1 MKNIYLVKK
10 FTLCFCFSFLFISL
24 SPFAYAQKEFTKRI
38 NNLHIKGDY
47 ILFGNTNMTLLNY
60 ATSTNNSLN
69 QMIYVDIDNDASTL
83 NSSKSKAYFS
93 TENGAIPSC
102 SKIKFAGLYWI
113 GRAHDY
119 ANPSQSPN
127 TFTVTKNGTT
137 YNLNKRKVLLKGP
150 RASTY
155 TEFTA
160 NAEDILYPSYENDNL
175 YTGFVDITNYV
186 IAQTQDKIT
195 SDGDYYTVANI
206 ALREGNGGSV
216 GYCGAWA
223 IIIVYE
229 NSKMNWRD
237 IAVFDGYK
245 YMNAENSPKDLEI
258 DGFKTSSKG
267 NVNMKMGL
275 LACEGDVGITG
286 DYFYLLYNGNNTYP
300 LKHSLNSTNN
310 FFNSSIYTGKP
321 FSVNDTDR
329 DPNLKNN
336 TGIDICMF
344 NIYNPGNTYIKNNQT
359 SATFRYGSSQD
370 VYSISLIAMSVDA
383 YVPEIDGSNLVTQ
396 LNGVNVTNTSPLT
409 IEPGQ
414 PIGYTLDLQNSG
426 TENILDS
433 KIYIPLSSVT
443 QNIKILK
450 YEDGYPEPIIIPG
463 GANVSIP
470 GDPTAG
476 YAKIPAPYGYIE
488 WNIGEFKVGSHAQLK
503 YSVEST
509 TNCFSLRNPG
519 CNPDGL
525 NITTQAIIRGK
536 GKTSETYITDGIS
549 NFGYTQGICK
559 DPIWEKQKV
568 NITNVD
574 AFVAAHCGLPEN
586 KNLCPGVP
594 EAKTEFKFAGRPTDS
609 PIGTTYSWKNDN
621 TAIGLVASGNGD
633 LPAFTPIN
641 NGTTVLT
648 ANITV
653 YPTKNGCT
661 GNSITFKIDV
671 NPAPKPTAPDI
682 TSCPHRGVITF
693 AAIATPGYEL
703 QWYDA
708 ASGGSPLSNAPTANT
723 EVLTPTTYTKYV
735 SLKMTTPPY
744 CEGPRVAVRVIVQD
758 TEKPVITKCPPAY
771 SAVGCNENDV
781 SANLPYS
788 ANPKSVEKTVFEN
801 VAGGRATDNCDII
814 DWSYQDTKQVNPT
827 NIVINRTW
835 TIKDWV
841 GNSTSCVQ
849 KITITNA
856 TPPTI
861 TCPSN
866 ITETITDANSNCT
879 KLILTP
885 KPVVQQDYKCD
896 WTISWVMT
904 GATASSSAITGQNH
918 VDEHTF
924 NIGVTKIT
932 YTVTNSF
939 GASASCSFTVTVLD
953 GTTLSITKCP
963 PPITKSGCSV
973 NDLTKHDLPEYKTT
987 ETEVT
992 QTLFEGQLGTT
1003 SKICGTVY
1011 YYYQDALD
1019 NTSCP
1024 VTIKRTW
1031 KVTDKVSR
1039 TATCVQVIQLN
1050 DIVSPYFKS
1059 CPKPITQNLTGTAS
1073 TLAITIGDP
1082 QATDDGCGIK
1092 SLTWEIV
1099 YPTGHV
1105 PDKATGTGVI
1115 GSHNFPA
1122 GTSTVTYTTL
1132 DMCNNPATCTFTV
1145 TVSDITPPNIT
1156 TCPPNKTLEGCS
1168 TADLLTSTIVTPAP
1182 APATKLGYS
1191 GSTVIVTKAQFEAE
1205 GGTATDNV
1213 GVVEYAYSDAKET
1226 TICPITVNRTWTV
1239 KDASGKTA
1247 TCKQVFTIED
1257 KTNPTLT
1264 WTQANV
1270 TEDAGS
1276 NCKKRVNIAPAIPN
1290 DNCIANPLT
1299 LTWQITDNNGVVL
1312 DQSPS
1317 TGTNTINEYEF
1328 PIGKSTF
1335 TYTLTDA
1342 CNNSITKSFT
1352 IDIQDHTPPVIT
1364 TCPEDRDIT
1373 GCNTDALLAKLSL
1386 AYNET
1391 GTTVTSTQFSNA
1403 GGVASDNCAIKTY
1416 AYKDSKTGVCP
1427 IIVKRTWTVE
1437 DKYGN
1442 KNAIACVQTITIKD
1456 NTAPVLSCPP
1466 APAPIS
1472 ITDNSNSIIVN
1483 TPNPTVIEDCTE
1495 NPVTLTW
1502 EIKFP
1507 TGHVPPTET
1516 GTGNIGNHEFPI
1528 GTSTITY
1535 TAKNVCNLSSTP
1547 CSFEIKV
1554 IDNSNPTITKCPP
1567 AQSIEGCDENAIGAK
1582 WPTLPF
1588 SLVKKTVTEND
1599 FTTIA
1604 GGSASDNN
1612 GITEYIYHD
1621 VITSAANECP
1631 MKVTR
1636 TWTVKDAQGNAT
1648 TCEQEIEIKDSTNPT
1663 IAQLANI
1670 TQNLLADCKATI
1682 ITTNPTYNDNC
1693 KVASLSYIITGALTD
1708 QSATTGIHFVGK
1720 KDFPVGTS
1728 TITYTVTDVCGNT
1741 ASMHF
1746 DVTVIDNIPPKVSC
1760 PINKTIEGCDEKAI
1774 VPAYK
1779 TTETT
1784 ITTTEF
1790 TNLGG
1795 TADDNCGIKSI
1806 TYKDAITQASCPTK
1820 VERTWTVTDNN
1831 NQRVSC
1837 VQTITIED
1845 QKAPEILQLAD
1856 IKEDVVSG
1864 CAKNITPPNPVP
1876 TDNCGIKWL
1885 SFEMTGATTYKS
1897 PLNGTYYVGAR
1908 SFNVGV
1914 TTITYTATDKCG
1926 NKTSMSFKVEV
1937 VDNIKPIIKAD
1948 DKTFKGCSIADITGI
1963 PAYSDTK
1970 ATVPFTD
1977 ITDLNK
1983 YLSYIEENCKL
1994 IECSYI
2000 DTKTDGCPITIKRV
2014 WTVLDVYKNE
2024 GTVEQ
2029 TIKIEDDVL
2038 PTIKCPSDITK
2049 NITAGCELEIDTP
2062 NPSFD
2067 DNCGKD
2073 KVTLTWTIKNDKGVE
2088 VAHSAPTGQNFV
2100 GKYTFG
2106 VGKWDIT
2113 YSATD
2118 KCHPTQPVSC
2128 TFNITVQDDQKPVID
2143 NCPPAKTIEGC
2154 STAAVT
2160 NPVYNEN
2167 KTEVSEDVFKANGG
2181 KATDNCDNLKYYYQ
2195 DVQSGPCPISVT
2207 RTWTV
2212 TDKGNNSVICQQLIT
2227 IKDTQKPT
2235 ITCKTVPE
2243 QFITTGCEANVD
2255 NPQPEYGDNC
2265 GAVKTIYYKITYPA
2279 GHKPQEYESPKTGL
2293 NFVGSR
2299 AFPIGESTIEYTVV
2313 DKCDNIQTCSYIVKV
2328 TDNKPPVINCNN
2340 ASIIVKTDPGKCYAT
2355 NVTLPKPWAEDQCKT
2370 SEVTLTNNAPAQY
2383 PKGINTVTWTAKD
2396 PSGNTATC
2404 DVTVTVVDEESPVIK
2419 TCPPNTEVSGCDE
2432 NTTNL
2437 IPAFSANGAVDAD
2450 GFLSVGGK
2458 AEDNCAVVKW
2468 IYSDTK
2474 KDNCPVVVHRIWKV
2488 EDAAG
2493 HQSAACEQLITIK
2506 NFTIPAAPATGM
2518 KDIFCE
2524 SEATPPTLPVINDGC
2539 GRIITNISDPVIT
2552 KNLTNN
2558 CSGTIVYTYTYTDCS
2573 GNKLDWKHVY
2583 TLKAH
2588 DFVLPKDKEE
2598 TVNCISD
2605 EKQTTPPEVRDYCG
2619 RLITP
2624 EFVGRT
2630 TDPADPKCGGTVTY
2644 TWKYTEC
2651 HGQHTNNWR
2660 QIITIANSLPPTA
2673 IAPEPVTVECK
2684 DDPIFKNP
2692 QSHAGDLK
2700 DAKGACG
2707 DQINDI
2713 VVTDA
2718 PGTGKGCKDD
2728 PYVVIRTFT
2737 IKDCF
2742 GKTANFTQK
2751 IQAIDTKA
2759 PVFQNCI
2766 TGTQVNNDTGKDY
2779 ATLNFPTVPTATDNC
2794 GNANLSVIASYTGPV
2809 TLPPNYFDFITTTNL
2824 NGQYKIGVTTI
2835 KFTATDACGNE
2846 SVCQFNVIVNDIEAP
2861 QPPKCP
2867 QQTVPI
2873 QCLESVPA
2881 PFATYAEWKAAG
2893 GTIID
2898 NLAVDENYLRLVS
2911 NVTTPS
2917 STGCGYTVTR
2927 TYEIQDISPQHLKA
2941 YCDHVLT
2948 VKDVTP
2954 PTVPTTKL
2962 PDRTETGCSK
2972 DEFPAVKTIAELA
2985 TLAGGP
2991 ITDNCAGELK
3001 LEVKDDVSG
3010 SCPIVINRTYTV
3022 SDACDNK
3029 ATITQKITIEAK
3041 QPKLSKPS
3049 LDDEPYDNICKIE
3062 DVNDGVTN
3070 INELLTKY
3078 GLTLTDYCGDISTL
3092 KFEITTNKT
3101 SAADACPVVY
3111 KRTYKITGKCNK
3123 FVEISKN
3130 ILLND
3135 KISPVVES
3143 GALKD
3148 VTLNKCH
3155 DYVVPVAKTKE
3166 DLVNL
3171 GVVVKDNCTPDDKL
3185 KITYTDTPISDDGK
3199 CKKVFKRAYSI
3210 TDLCNNTPL
3219 VVEYTITLQDQ
3230 DAPVIKGIIPP
3241 STIEGCKKEDA
3252 PAAVS
3257 TAADLLGIMVSES
3270 PSVGKSISD
3279 NCTALNDLT
3288 VTSNDNA
3295 TGECSITLTRTYTVT
3310 DNCGLKSTISQVITI
3325 KDTKAPVIKDKT
3337 TGADLLSKDEH
3348 FDGCDETK
3356 KPAELK
3362 TIAEMETA
3370 FGVNIKDVCPADGV
3384 ISIVSVTESVES
3396 KECPLHIK
3404 RVYTLEDKC
3413 HNKTTFTHNIYIE
3426 DKTAPSV
3433 SAQTKTPELLGCDVN
3448 VLPPNQYTIADLE
3461 SIFGFTI
3468 SDNCTDKNKLT
3479 YTATTPDVVVPGCPI
3494 KVTRHGE
3501 IADKCGNKSSI
3512 TLSYEIKDADAP
3524 KLIKDKSIPL
3534 GQTDMNACIAAAP
3547 TGPDEATIKALYE
3560 DCNAFTVKKSGT
3572 PTGDDCSWTATYTYD
3587 IEDACHNKVTPS
3599 PSITYTGGDKEG
3611 PQFTPPADIID
3622 HPTDAGKD
3630 YATLTINVPAVTDNC
3645 TAVADIKLVNNK
3657 TNTSDASGQYKI
3669 GTTIVEYTATDK
3681 CGKETKHSFS
3691 VTVKDTEKPDPGCV
3705 VGSTF
3710 DRNTD
3715 PDEDFYTIKGTEF
3728 DAKPTDNS
3736 GKFTVTNNLNN
3747 SSSVAGIKLSIDSHT
3762 IKWTVK
3768 DESGN
3773 EATCETIVNVIDNQ
3787 PPHIEC
3793 KSGSPFTR
3801 NVNADKPTY
3810 KVQGK
3815 EFDPEKFGDNVAGYT
3830 IKHNFAGAPSA
3841 TTLANAE
3848 LPIGTTTITWT
3859 VTDAAGKASATCKTI
3874 VEVKDIEKPTWVK
3887 CLSGSNQKHDTDPDK
3902 ITYTVPDN
3910 SWDAEGKDNSNKLL
3924 SLTVELTGATTLTL
3938 NGTPYSAGP
3947 PEVAYVPATLNGV
3960 AFNKGETTV
3969 KWTVKDL
3976 SGNTETCIYTVT
3988 IQDNQKPV
3996 ITCAVTGNQ
4005 TITLAAGS
4013 KTYTHNGTSWDAT
4026 ATDNDGTT
4034 PVMTYTLKDDKSG
4047 NVIGTGNSLNGVVFN
4062 IGEYTI
4068 TWVATDQAGNT
4079 STNPCE
4085 FKLIVKD
4092 DEKPTPSANCNNG
4105 GHFDRNMDN
4114 GKKTYTI
4121 KATDNWDVVFTD
4133 NDKVTTQGVTLS
4145 GATTTATTLS
4155 TLVGVVLN
4163 KGTTTIKW
4171 DAMDASGN
4179 TSTCQF
4185 TVTVTDNQPPV
4196 ISVCEN
4202 NITLHEAN
4210 TDDGVNTYTVKATDN
4225 WDATVTDND
4234 AMASFTA
4241 VLSGATTAT
4250 ISGTAYSAGPPPVA
4264 YVPATLAG
4272 TTFNIGTTQ
4281 VKWTATDINGLVSEC
4296 NFTVKVKD
4304 IENPKPDCPPT
4315 LDKIYYTDNGVST
4328 YTIKTTDNIDISATD
4343 NNGILSIS
4351 YELTGK
4357 TTGTATGTP
4366 SSPPSLVGI
4375 PFNMGITMVKWTFT
4389 DNSGNKAYCS
4399 YTVTVKDSE
4408 TPKITNCVG
4417 QGLLSPAS
4425 APVDPATITDA
4436 MLITGGY
4443 VQTVNP
4449 DSHEKYYTQTTTAW
4463 DATAT
4468 DNVNLVSMTYNLTGA
4483 TTGSGNSLQNA
4494 KFTVGRTR
4502 VTWTAVDDSGNKSY
4516 CIFIV
4521 DVVDMEP
4528 PTLDC
4533 KGIGS
4538 QTKNTDEGK
4547 NTYTV
4552 PDNTWDATATDN
4564 VKLSSFGYTL
4574 TDPDGVVVTTTGTT
4588 LYNVSFKIGTS
4599 HVKWVARD
4607 SYGLEATCE
4616 YDITVVDNQPPKFTD
4631 CVNSPLGD
4639 RTVENTLGNTSY
4651 IHSGTGWDAHATDND
4666 FVDVFN
4672 VELSGATTLTIVGNQ
4687 TNPPSLNG
4695 VEFKSGLTTVLWTI
4709 KDKAGQTVTCS
4720 FTVRV
4725 IDTEPPKPDCG
4736 ALVDQTKNADDGVS
4750 TYTHTDNS
4758 WNVTATDNDVIKSM
4772 EYVLSGATTGTG
4784 NTLNG
4789 VNFNVGLTHV
4799 LWVVT
4804 DNSDNTATCK
4814 FDVTVKDNQPPKLDC
4829 EAGSNKLVTT
4839 DPGLNV
4845 FIKSGTDWD
4854 AKVNENHLLKSL
4866 TYTLSGA
4873 TKGTGSTLNGT
4884 VFKMGV
4890 TTVTWIA
4897 TDVSGNVSLPC
4908 EYTVTVEDKEPPVIT
4923 NCALITANPI
4933 ITVVAEIGTN
4943 KYIKL
4948 GTDWD
4953 AIATDNDEVKSVIY
4967 TMTGAT
4973 TGTGYTLNGVQFN
4986 IGETTIT
4993 WIATDKSGNTSAP
5006 CTFIFRLEDKE
5017 PPKISNCK
5025 DGSNKDV
5032 DAEHDKTTYTVT
5044 DNTWDISATDNDAI
5058 KSIKYVLTGQTT
5070 GSGDNTLNGVTFN
5083 LGVTTV
5089 SWTVLDASD
5098 NSTTCTYTVTVHDR
5112 QKPDITNC
5120 LDQNNKQVH
5129 TDLDVNTYTHK
5140 DNTWDA
5146 KAKDNHILESLKY
5159 ELSGATTGSATGDG
5173 VNTPTLNGIVFN
5185 MGLTTVKWTAR
5196 DVTGNESYCIFTV
5209 NVSDIQPP
5217 KIDHCVDN
5225 DDKTEYSGFGTP
5237 TYIKH
5242 GTDWDATATDNDPP
5256 VKSVTYDL
5264 NGVTTGTG
5272 ASLDGVAF
5280 NVGVTN
5286 VTWTAIDKSGNSSYC
5301 IFKVTIP
5308 EQAKLEI
5315 IKTANR
5321 PNVSAVGDTVK
5332 YSIAVKNL
5340 SNVPLHQIIVTDPLT
5355 KLQDTIT
5362 SLAIN
5367 EQKIINTM
5375 YLVKQEDLDAPNGLL
5390 TNIVRG
5396 IGTTPGGIDT
5406 ETSHSV
5412 DVVII
5417 QNPRLEL
5424 DKTADKESVKTL
5436 GETINYT
5443 IKVQNTGNVT
5453 LTNVTITDP
5462 LTALNQTIAK
5472 FSPKEEKVFTTS
5484 YAVTQADLDRGFIE
5498 NIVSGTAVN
5507 PNGTNS
5513 TATDIVRVKAI
5524 QLPSYK
5530 TTKESDKNLVKDVG
5544 EVINYTIT
5552 VTNSGNVTLTNT
5564 EVKDPLTGL
5573 SQTIPSMK
5581 PGDVSSFVT
5590 SYTVTQGD
5598 IDKGYIKN
5606 VVVAKGNSPDPKVPP
5621 IEGDT
5626 TKIVYVAIVARPD
5639 TARTTVRVPV
5649 DIKVLA
5655 NDTTYNRTL
5664 AMTITQQPIGGSV
5677 IINPDLT
5684 VTYIPLAGFYGTDN
5698 FIYQI
5703 CTTNPT
5709 IPVSCDTAIVRI
5721 NVIKLPIKPSVT
5733 EHYTM
5738 YVDDPPIQLSNLLD
5752 SITKIKGK
5760 LKMIYQP
5767 FHGTATV
5774 NDADSTIFYKPL
5786 PKYVGDDNLTYEV
5799 SVDNKC
5805 VIHNAVIHVLPRPVP
5820 TIIVHN
5826 VITPNGDGIND
5837 YLVIDSIEKYPV
5849 NKVTI
5854 FDRWGNTI
5862 TVIENYDNKTQRWGG
5877 MYKDNRK
5884 VVDGVY
5890 YYKIELP
5897 DRKSILGWILVRSS
5911 RS

>member
-621 TAIGLVASGNGD
+621 TAIGLAASGNGD

-661 GNSITFKIDV
+661 GNSITFKIYV

-771 SAVGCNENDV
+771 SAVGCNENDI
-781 SANLPYS
+781 STNLPYS
-788 ANPKSVEKTVFEN
+788 PSPKSVSKTDFEN
-801 VAGGRATDNCDII
+801 VAGGGATDNCDII
-814 DWSYQDTKQVNPT
+814 DWSYQDTKQVNTT
-827 NIVINRTW
+827 NIIISRTW
-835 TIKDWV
+835 TIKDWI
-841 GNSTSCVQ
+841 GNSASCVQ
-849 KITITNA
+849 RITITNA

-861 TCPSN
+861 TCPAD
-866 ITETITDANSNCT
+866 ITQTITDANANCT
-879 KLILTP
+879 KSILTP
-885 KPVVQQDYKCD
+885 KPVIQQDYKCD

-904 GATASSSAITGQNH
+904 GATTSSSVITGQNY
-918 VDEHTF
+918 VDEHIF
-924 NIGVTKIT
+924 NIGVTTIT

-939 GASASCSFTVTVLD
+939 GASSSCTFKVTVLD
-953 GTTLSITKCP
+953 GTNLNITKCP
-963 PPITKSGCSV
+963 PAITKSGCAV
-973 NDLTKHDLPEYKTT
+973 NDLSKSGIPAYKTT

-992 QTLFEGQLGTT
+992 QSIFEGQLGTT

-1011 YYYQDALD
+1011 YYYQDVLV
-1019 NTSCP
+1019 NSSCP
-1024 VTIKRTW
+1024 VTINRTW
-1031 KVTDKVSR
+1031 KVTDKGTR
-1039 TATCVQVIQLN
+1039 TATCVQVINLN
-1050 DIVSPYFKS
+1050 DGINPYFKT
-1059 CPKPITQNLTGTAS
+1059 CPPSVTKDLTGAAS
-1073 TLAITIGDP
+1073 TIAITIADP
-1082 QATDDGCGIK
+1082 GATDDGCGIK
-1092 SLTWEIV
+1092 SLSWKIV
-1099 YPTGHV
+1099 YPTGYV
-1105 PDKATGTGVI
+1105 PTNASGTGVI
-1115 GSHNFPA
+1115 GTHNFPS
-1122 GTSTVTYTTL
+1122 GISTVTYTTL
-1132 DMCNNPATCTFTV
+1132 DQCNNAATCTFTV
-1145 TVSDITPPNIT
+1145 TVSDITPPNIP
-1156 TCPPNKTLEGCS
+1156 TCPPDKTLEGCS
-1168 TADLLTSTIVTPAP
+1168 TADLLTSTVVNPAP
-1182 APATKLGYS
+1182 APATHLGYS
-1191 GSTVIVTKAQFEAE
+1191 ETTVIVTKAQFEAE

-1213 GVVEYAYSDAKET
+1213 GVVEYAYSDKKEA
-1226 TICPITVNRTWTV
+1226 TICPITVTRTWTV

-1257 KTNPTLT
+1257 KTPPTLNWSQT
-1264 WTQANV
+1264 NV
-1270 TEDAGS
+1270 TADAAS
-1276 NCKKRVNIAPAIPN
+1276 NCAKKVSIALPTYS
-1290 DNCIANPLT
+1290 DNCTSNPLT
-1299 LTWQITDNNGVVL
+1299 LIWEIKDNKNVTI
-1312 DQSPS
+1312 DKSPT
-1317 TGTNTINEYEF
+1317 TGINTINEYEF
-1328 PIGKSTF
+1328 PIGILTF

-1352 IDIQDHTPPVIT
+1352 VNIQDHTAPVIT

-1516 GTGNIGNHEFPI
+1516 GTGNIGNHQFPI

-1612 GITEYIYHD
+1612 GITEYIYQD

-1845 QKAPEILQLAD
+1845 QKAPEFTTFPA
-1856 IKEDVVSG
+1856 
-1864 CAKNITPPNPVP
+1864 NITQNIDGTTCSASVINNNPGEK
-1876 TDNCGIKWL
+1876 DNCGVKTLTYIIR
-1885 SFEMTGATTYKS
+1885 GATTKDS
-1897 PLNGTYYVGAR
+1897 PLIGINYVGTQN
-1908 SFNVGV
+1908 FNAGV
-1914 TTITYTATDKCG
+1914 STVTYTATDVCG
-1926 NKTSMSFKVEV
+1926 KSTTQSYTVTV
-1937 VDNIKPIIKAD
+1937 VDNLPPTITTCPP
-1948 DKTFKGCSIADITGI
+1948 TQNLSGCSTSAIVSPLPVYSEIETNATAAEFGTGASDNCGALTYSYKDSQKIVGCVIEVSRVWTVKDRFNNTSTCTQIINIKDNDPPTITP
-1963 PAYSDTK
+1963 PAKVTQAAGANCK
-1970 ATVPFTD
+1970 ATVTLQKP
-1977 ITDLNK
+1977 
-1983 YLSYIEENCKL
+1983 SYGDNCKVESL
-1994 IECSYI
+1994 TWEITGATTGVSPTTGINELTSYEFNVGISTVTYTVKDACGAANTASFIVEVKDQSAPTITKCPTDRNISGCSENDLTGPVFSSTQRASTKEEFENTNLGGASDNCGITQYLYQ
-2000 DTKTDGCPITIKRV
+2000 DTKIDGCPITILRK
-2014 WTVLDVYKNE
+2014 WTVVDAANLSA
-2024 GTVEQ
+2024 TCTQ
-2029 TIKIEDDVL
+2029 TIKIEDTEA
-2038 PTIKCPSDITK
+2038 PIFKTCPS
-2049 NITAGCELEIDTP
+2049 NITANVTSECLANVTTP
-2062 NPSFD
+2062 DPGVD
-2067 DNCGKD
+2067 DKCGLKSLTYKIEYGTD
-2073 KVTLTWTIKNDKGVE
+2073 PPINSSTTGINLIGSRDFKVGVST
-2088 VAHSAPTGQNFV
+2088 VT
-2100 GKYTFG
+2100 YT
-2106 VGKWDIT
+2106 
-2113 YSATD
+2113 ATD
-2118 KCHPTQPVSC
+2118 HC
-2128 TFNITVQDDQKPVID
+2128 
-2143 NCPPAKTIEGC
+2143 
-2154 STAAVT
+2154 
-2160 NPVYNEN
+2160 N
-2167 KTEVSEDVFKANGG
+2167 KTA
-2181 KATDNCDNLKYYYQ
+2181 
-2195 DVQSGPCPISVT
+2195 
-2207 RTWTV
+2207 
-2212 TDKGNNSVICQQLIT
+2212 
-2227 IKDTQKPT
+2227 
-2235 ITCKTVPE
+2235 
-2243 QFITTGCEANVD
+2243 
-2255 NPQPEYGDNC
+2255 
-2265 GAVKTIYYKITYPA
+2265 
-2279 GHKPQEYESPKTGL
+2279 
-2293 NFVGSR
+2293 
-2299 AFPIGESTIEYTVV
+2299 
-2313 DKCDNIQTCSYIVKV
+2313 TCSY
-2328 TDNKPPVINCNN
+2328 
-2340 ASIIVKTDPGKCYAT
+2340 
-2355 NVTLPKPWAEDQCKT
+2355 
-2370 SEVTLTNNAPAQY
+2370 
-2383 PKGINTVTWTAKD
+2383 
-2396 PSGNTATC
+2396 
-2404 DVTVTVVDEESPVIK
+2404 TVTVVDNVPPTVICPSDVNVNTDLGTCEATVVLTTPFTDDNCGVASVTNNAPPTYPKGTTTVIWTVIDIHGNTTTCSQKVTVTDNENPIIK
-2419 TCPPNTEVSGCDE
+2419 TCPSEKTLNGCDE
-2432 NTTNL
+2432 AALSSTGLPFSLNTLHTATK
-2437 IPAFSANGAVDAD
+2437 IQFEGE
-2450 GFLSVGGK
+2450 GGV
-2458 AEDNCAVVKW
+2458 ASDNCNVTEYNYLDVKRG
-2468 IYSDTK
+2468 S
-2474 KDNCPVVVHRIWKV
+2474 CPVIVTRTWIVKD
-2488 EDAAG
+2488 ENG
-2493 HQSAACEQLITIK
+2493 NTSLPCTQTITIK
-2506 NFTIPAAPATGM
+2506 HNNKPVIGTPNGSKIVNC
-2518 KDIFCE
+2518 I
-2524 SEATPPTLPVINDGC
+2524 SELVKPTLPVVNDYCGNSINPTLYSTTDSPNPLTCQGTREYVYRYQDCYGNFADWKFVYSLQAKDFTLPPNGSSKINCISEDVQPTPPTVKDAC
-2539 GRIITNISDPVIT
+2539 GTH
-2552 KNLTNN
+2552 NLTSIFKTRVVNPN
-2558 CSGTIVYTYTYTDCS
+2558 ICDSKATITYTYTYTDCS
-2573 GNKLDWKHVY
+2573 GNFSHDWKHVV
-2583 TLKAH
+2583 T
-2588 DFVLPKDKEE
+2588 VLND
-2598 TVNCISD
+2598 I
-2605 EKQTTPPEVRDYCG
+2605 
-2619 RLITP
+2619 
-2624 EFVGRT
+2624 
-2630 TDPADPKCGGTVTY
+2630 
-2644 TWKYTEC
+2644 
-2651 HGQHTNNWR
+2651 
-2660 QIITIANSLPPTA
+2660 PPTA
-2673 IAPEPVTVECK
+2673 TQPLDITVECVGDVPGPNEK
-2684 DDPIFKNP
+2684 SIQNVKSHCGSPVNVTVTDDIRGNTCSKTLPYIIRTYTLEDCSGKKNTYTQNIFV
-2692 QSHAGDLK
+2692 
-2700 DAKGACG
+2700 
-2707 DQINDI
+2707 NDI
-2713 VVTDA
+2713 TPPVMSKCPDMIKTTTA
-2718 PGTGKGCKDD
+2718 GGTASIII
-2728 PYVVIRTFT
+2728 PT
-2737 IKDCF
+2737 
-2742 GKTANFTQK
+2742 
-2751 IQAIDTKA
+2751 
-2759 PVFQNCI
+2759 
-2766 TGTQVNNDTGKDY
+2766 
-2779 ATLNFPTVPTATDNC
+2779 PTVTDNC
-2794 GNANLSVIASYTGPV
+2794 GSVTITHNSAYGTSSTNASGNYPIGSHLV
-2809 TLPPNYFDFITTTNL
+2809 T
-2824 NGQYKIGVTTI
+2824 
-2835 KFTATDACGNE
+2835 FTATDACGNE
-2846 SVCQFNVIVNDIEAP
+2846 STCTVPVIVDDDNAPHMTCPPISSIICERELPTIPIYTTLDEYEA
-2861 QPPKCP
+2861 
-2867 QQTVPI
+2867 
-2873 QCLESVPA
+2873 
-2881 PFATYAEWKAAG
+2881 AAG
-2893 GTIID
+2893 
-2898 NLAVDENYLRLVS
+2898 A
-2911 NVTTPS
+2911 
-2917 STGCGYTVTR
+2917 TVTDAGTGVDR
-2927 TYEIQDISPQHLKA
+2927 ASFKFDGATKSGTCPTYIYRWYSVSDNANPKNWAKCVHTITVDDGQAPVITGTLPTLSVEGCKPADAPAAKTNGTDLA
-2941 YCDHVLT
+2941 ALLT
-2948 VKDVTP
+2948 
-2954 PTVPTTKL
+2954 
-2962 PDRTETGCSK
+2962 G
-2972 DEFPAVKTIAELA
+2972 
-2985 TLAGGP
+2985 AGAG
-2991 ITDNCAGELK
+2991 ITDNC
-3001 LEVKDDVSG
+3001 LETKDLIVTSKDTYSG
-3010 SCPIVINRTYTV
+3010 QCPITLIRTYTV
-3022 SDACDNK
+3022 KDLCGNNATIQQTIEINDTQAPVITGSIPTEHISGCELAVANENLNTVPQFLAQFTMISITDCISNDLLSITKKDVVTKTSCPITIERTYTITDICGKSSTITRTILIEDNEKPTYTGSLSDLNINGCPLSDKPSAATNYSELVGLGLFAHDNCTADNDLKVTSSDAVPTSECPIKFVRTYTINDACDNSLVLTQNISINDNTAPLITGTLPTTPIPGCDISAAPAQYK
-3029 ATITQKITIEAK
+3029 NVAELEAAGLTITDCTTDDKLTVTCEQSTDKTCPIVVKRVYTVTDLCDNSSSYTQYFTIEDKTPPTIKDKVNGLIVSTRDTHVNGCKITDVPAAKTTILDIEK
-3041 QPKLSKPS
+3041 
-3049 LDDEPYDNICKIE
+3049 
-3062 DVNDGVTN
+3062 
-3070 INELLTKY
+3070 ELNV
-3078 GLTLTDYCGDISTL
+3078 DI
-3092 KFEITTNKT
+3092 
-3101 SAADACPVVY
+3101 ADACSGKNLTFTSTDKPVLL
-3111 KRTYKITGKCNK
+3111 TCP
-3123 FVEISKN
+3123 FHVE
-3130 ILLND
+3130 
-3135 KISPVVES
+3135 
-3143 GALKD
+3143 
-3148 VTLNKCH
+3148 
-3155 DYVVPVAKTKE
+3155 
-3166 DLVNL
+3166 
-3171 GVVVKDNCTPDDKL
+3171 
-3185 KITYTDTPISDDGK
+3185 
-3199 CKKVFKRAYSI
+3199 
-3210 TDLCNNTPL
+3210 
-3219 VVEYTITLQDQ
+3219 
-3230 DAPVIKGIIPP
+3230 
-3241 STIEGCKKEDA
+3241 
-3252 PAAVS
+3252 
-3257 TAADLLGIMVSES
+3257 
-3270 PSVGKSISD
+3270 
-3279 NCTALNDLT
+3279 
-3288 VTSNDNA
+3288 
-3295 TGECSITLTRTYTVT
+3295 RTYTV
-3310 DNCGLKSTISQVITI
+3310 
-3325 KDTKAPVIKDKT
+3325 
-3337 TGADLLSKDEH
+3337 KDE
-3348 FDGCDETK
+3348 CQNSIT
-3356 KPAELK
+3356 
-3362 TIAEMETA
+3362 
-3370 FGVNIKDVCPADGV
+3370 V
-3384 ISIVSVTESVES
+3384 IQ
-3396 KECPLHIK
+3396 
-3404 RVYTLEDKC
+3404 
-3413 HNKTTFTHNIYIE
+3413 NIYIE
-3426 DKTAPSV
+3426 DKIAPSV
-3433 SAQTKTPELLGCDVN
+3433 SLPTKEVNLSGCN
-3448 VLPPNQYTIADLE
+3448 TNILPSATHSITQLE
-3461 SIFGFTI
+3461 TDFGFTI
-3468 SDNCTDKNKLT
+3468 SDNCTAKNELTFVFDKD
-3479 YTATTPDVVVPGCPI
+3479 TPNGSCPI
-3494 KVTRHGE
+3494 KVTRSGF
-3501 IADKCGNKSSI
+3501 IVDKCTNRTPISFVYNI
-3512 TLSYEIKDADAP
+3512 VDNEAP
-3524 KLIKDKSIPL
+3524 KLGGILPT
-3534 GQTDMNACIAAAP
+3534 GETNMNICRANAP
-3547 TGPDEATIKALYE
+3547 TGPTEAEIKALYT
-3560 DCNAFTVKKSGT
+3560 DNCSDVTVTKTGGV
-3572 PTGDDCSWTATYTYD
+3572 TGDDCSWTVTYTYA

-3599 PSITYTGGDKEG
+3599 PTITYTGGDTEG
-3611 PQFTPPADIID
+3611 PQFTPPANVNVN
-3622 HPTDAGKD
+3622 TDAGQKF
-3630 YATLTINVPAVTDNC
+3630 ATVTIAVPTVTDNC
-3645 TAVADIKLVNNK
+3645 DASPLLDNNK
-3657 TNTSDASGQYKI
+3657 NSGTNNASGQYPI
-3669 GTTIVEYTATDK
+3669 GTTTVKYTAKDKCNNVTEKSFTVTVTDK
-3681 CGKETKHSFS
+3681 EDPKITCKAGGPFN
-3691 VTVKDTEKPDPGCV
+3691 KDTDPGK
-3705 VGSTF
+3705 
-3710 DRNTD
+3710 DY
-3715 PDEDFYTIKGTEF
+3715 YTVIGTEF
-3728 DAKPTDNS
+3728 DATATDNS
-3736 GKFTVTNNLNN
+3736 GTVTLTNNLNGGISLAGVQLGLGPN
-3747 SSSVAGIKLSIDSHT
+3747 SIIWTATDPYGNSKTCIT
-3762 IKWTVK
+3762 IINVS
-3768 DESGN
+3768 DN
-3773 EATCETIVNVIDNQ
+3773 E

-3793 KSGSPFTR
+3793 KLGSPFSR
-3801 NVNADKPTY
+3801 NTDNGQPTY
-3810 KVQGK
+3810 TVQGE
-3815 EFDPEKFGDNVAGYT
+3815 EFDPEKFGDNVAGAT
-3830 IKHNFAGAPSA
+3830 ISHNFTGAPST
-3841 TTLANAE
+3841 TTLAGAK
-3848 LPIGTTTITWT
+3848 LPIGTHDIIWT
-3859 VTDAAGKASATCKTI
+3859 VRDVAGKTATC
-3874 VEVKDIEKPTWVK
+3874 
-3887 CLSGSNQKHDTDPDK
+3887 
-3902 ITYTVPDN
+3902 
-3910 SWDAEGKDNSNKLL
+3910 
-3924 SLTVELTGATTLTL
+3924 TTR
-3938 NGTPYSAGP
+3938 
-3947 PEVAYVPATLNGV
+3947 V
-3960 AFNKGETTV
+3960 
-3969 KWTVKDL
+3969 
-3976 SGNTETCIYTVT
+3976 I
-3988 IQDNQKPV
+3988 IIDNQKPEITCV
-3996 ITCAVTGNQ
+3996 AGSPFSRNTNSGAKTYTVVGTEFNPTVVSDNSGTYTLTNSFNGTNTLAGATLPIGSTDIIWTATDPSGLFATCPIKVIVTDIEPPAITCAVTGNQ

-4013 KTYTHNGTSWDAT
+4013 KTYTHNGKSWDAT

-4092 DEKPTPSANCNNG
+4092 DEKPTSSANCNNG

-4272 TTFNIGTTQ
+4272 TTFNIGTTH
-4281 VKWTATDINGLVSEC
+4281 VKWTATDINGLTSEC
-4296 NFTVKVKD
+4296 NFTVEVKD

-4521 DVVDMEP
+4521 DVVDIEP

-4564 VKLSSFGYTL
+4564 VELFSFGYTL

-4607 SYGLEATCE
+4607 IYGLEATCE

-4758 WNVTATDNDVIKSM
+4758 WNVTATDNDAIKSM

-5375 YLVKQEDLDAPNGLL
+5375 YLVKQEDLDVPNGLL
-5390 TNIVRG
+5390 TNIARG